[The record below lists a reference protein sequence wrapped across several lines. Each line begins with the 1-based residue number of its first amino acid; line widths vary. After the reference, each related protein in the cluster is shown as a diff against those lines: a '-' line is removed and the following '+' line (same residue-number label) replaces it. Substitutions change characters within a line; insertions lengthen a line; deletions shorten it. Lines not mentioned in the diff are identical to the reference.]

1 MVRFD
6 KSKLLVFNL
15 FLLLQGCVRLS
26 FGNDKTQV
34 PDKVLDPI
42 GDEIHQA
49 LSILES
55 SGISTEFL
63 CHNGDEQLD
72 SLLPQ
77 CLDGATYTRFL
88 HEEHEEES
96 HVKKTKWYYIKNVL
110 MVIFCVTCAAMA
122 AGLTMGL
129 LSLEVLDLKIKEMA
143 AKSDK
148 DRESARKILP
158 LMEDY
163 HRLLVTL
170 LLLNSFSN
178 EALPI
183 FLDALVPSYMA
194 VIISV
199 TLVLFFGE
207 IIPTAIFAGPNKLAV
222 ASSFAWFVKFLLF
235 IFAPLAVSSTVNQ
248 KILIITMDECLY
260 TWYSLFFISLF
271 PSCRF
276 PLQDCWIVFCMIMK
290 TKRAQ
295 QQNIIGVS

>member
-6 KSKLLVFNL
+6 GSKFLVFNL
-15 FLLLQGCVRLS
+15 FLLFHGCVRLS
-26 FGNDKTQV
+26 LGNDKSQI
-34 PDKVLDPI
+34 PEKVYDPS
-42 GDEIHQA
+42 GNEVQHA
-49 LSILES
+49 LSVLTS

-72 SLLPQ
+72 SFLPQ
-77 CLDGATYTRFL
+77 CLDESTHSRFL
-88 HEEHEEES
+88 AEEGES
-96 HVKKTKWYYIKNVL
+96 TVKKTKWFYIQNTI
-110 MVIFCVTCAAMA
+110 MVVICVSCAAMA

-129 LSLEVLDLKIKEMA
+129 LSLDVLDLKIKEMA
-143 AKSDK
+143 AKSDSDK
-148 DRESARKILP
+148 ESARKILP
-158 LMEDY
+158 LMEDH

-222 ASSFAWFVKFLLF
+222 ASSFAWVVRFLLF
-235 IFAPLAVSSTVNQ
+235 FFAPLAVSSTFNL
-248 KILIITMDECLY
+248 KTLMMIL
-260 TWYSLFFISLF
+260 
-271 PSCRF
+271 
-276 PLQDCWIVFCMIMK
+276 
-290 TKRAQ
+290 
-295 QQNIIGVS
+295 